1 MMIHDVHAGVT
12 GNKKKLRVGRGPGSG
27 HGKTCGRG
35 HKGHSAHS
43 GEHNKRAFEGGQM
56 PLARRIPKRGFNN
69 RWALEVFTLNVG
81 DLDRAFARGDEVT
94 IESLRAKGLLRGAL
108 EVLKILGDGELSK
121 KLKVSAHRF
130 SKSAAEKIQKAGGE
144 VVQLPGKKPV
154 VKNRKEVKH
163 PAASEKKKKD
173 QGENKKD
180 QKVEPAAG

>member
-1 MMIHDVHAGVT
+1 MMIHDVHIGVT
-12 GNKKKLRVGRGPGSG
+12 GNKKKLRVGRGTGSG

-69 RWALEVFTLNVG
+69 RWAADVRAINVSDLERL
-81 DLDRAFARGDEVT
+81 FASGEEVT
-94 IESLRAKGLLRGAL
+94 IDALRGKGILRGQFELLR
-108 EVLKILGDGELSK
+108 ILGDGELSK

-130 SKSAAEKIQKAGGE
+130 SKSAAEKIEKAGGQ

-154 VKNRKEVKH
+154 VR
-163 PAASEKKKKD
+163 
-173 QGENKKD
+173 NKKA
-180 QKVEPAAG
+180 KAAT